1 MLVTDASV
9 ATWEW
14 EMAKKARKAVASKAR
29 KTKSKTKTS
38 ASKKRSAV
46 KARGK
51 VSPPTK
57 AKTVAAKTAA
67 TKPATTKPAAAK
79 PAATKKPAG
88 QPIAIAKRPE
98 SFSHKVAGA
107 FEAVVDTLVDA
118 EELHHKLEP
127 EISREPE

>member
-67 TKPATTKPAAAK
+67 TKPAAAK

>member
-1 MLVTDASV
+1 
-9 ATWEW
+9 
-14 EMAKKARKAVASKAR
+14 MAKKARKAVASKAR
-29 KTKSKTKTS
+29 KTKRKTKTS
-38 ASKKRSAV
+38 ASKKRPTV
-46 KARGK
+46 KARRK
-51 VSPPTK
+51 VSTPTK
-57 AKTVAAKTAA
+57 AKPATVKPAA
-67 TKPATTKPAAAK
+67 TKPAATKPAATK
-79 PAATKKPAG
+79 PAATKKPTG